1 MSQNKCQ
8 NDIVKPF
15 GPRALSLLKLERVLK
30 TFSSEKGFSNL
41 LELSLPYTSKHKPP
55 YAQSPI
61 FCLIKKRMKSS
72 THPILS
78 SPSSN
83 KLSPLT
89 LTMVSKFLLLH
100 TLVILWKNVILLSSS
115 LNQISPDF
123 WLHKVSSI
131 EAHFLYYS
139 HEWPSWVDI
148 WCVYIP
154 APFLKQTLDLLGWL
168 YMSLLL

>member
-1 MSQNKCQ
+1 MPQVKKLPKKIISHLTMSQNKCQ

-72 THPILS
+72 THSIL
-78 SPSSN
+78 
-83 KLSPLT
+83 KLALFKQTITINS
-89 LTMVSKFLLLH
+89 H
-100 TLVILWKNVILLSSS
+100 YG
-115 LNQISPDF
+115 QQ
-123 WLHKVSSI
+123 VSSTTRI
-131 EAHFLYYS
+131 GHFVEE
-139 HEWPSWVDI
+139 HDI
-148 WCVYIP
+148 VI
-154 APFLKQTLDLLGWL
+154 FL
-168 YMSLLL
+168 S